1 MCLLR
6 GKYLDRRIKISV
18 GGCEDVADI
27 VRENL
32 RTINQFEIINHD
44 TLMRSD
50 EDLSATNLWEIIKSD
65 TLRKSDII
73 YWVYGRGPS
82 IKNFFPIWIKKYPII
97 INHWIGSD
105 ILWET
110 NDRSKNYR
118 INPLRKFIQDCIV
131 RWKIKMGGLIDLTTA
146 PWLVAELSDLHIKA
160 TNLPITTIDINTLGP
175 VDIQNVRDIDFL
187 SYVPFRSFEFYGGA
201 KLIQLA
207 QRWQNYKF
215 LIICVDLDEIPL
227 DFVKKFPE
235 NVTISPQ
242 VNPRRMSEFY
252 QRSKYF
258 IRYTQHDAISLSVL
272 ESLYFKLQVLWTY
285 DFPFTQKIENQEKLS
300 DSIPAL
306 IQNWHPNEDGHAF
319 VIENYSIERWRANF
333 LEIIKTK
340 TTLLK

>member
-1 MCLLR
+1 
-6 GKYLDRRIKISV
+6 LDRRIKISV

-32 RTINQFEIINHD
+32 RTINAFEILNSD

-50 EDLSATNLWEIIKSD
+50 EDLSAKNLLKIIKSE
-65 TLRKSDII
+65 TFRRSDII

-82 IKNFFPIWIKKYPII
+82 IKNFFPVWIKKNPII

-110 NDRSKNYR
+110 TDRSKKQR

-131 RWKIKMGGLIDLTTA
+131 RWKKKIGGLIDLTTA
-146 PWLVAELSDLHIKA
+146 PWLVTELSALHIKA
-160 TNLPITTIDINTLGP
+160 TNLPITTIDIHKLGP
-175 VDIQNVRDIDFL
+175 VDILKIRDIDFF
-187 SYVPFRSFEFYGGA
+187 SYIPFRSFEFYGGD
-201 KLIQLA
+201 KILQLA
-207 QRWQNYKF
+207 QRWQDYKF

-227 DFVKKFPE
+227 DFAKKFPE
-235 NVTISPQ
+235 NVTISSKI
-242 VNPRRMSEFY
+242 NPVRMSELY
-252 QRSKYF
+252 QRSKFF

-272 ESLYFKLQVLWTY
+272 ESLYFKCHVLWTY
-285 DFPFTQKIENQEKLS
+285 DFPYTQKIENQEKLS

-306 IQNWHPNEDGHAF
+306 IQNWHPNENGHAF
-319 VIENYSIERWRANF
+319 VLENYSLEKWRENF